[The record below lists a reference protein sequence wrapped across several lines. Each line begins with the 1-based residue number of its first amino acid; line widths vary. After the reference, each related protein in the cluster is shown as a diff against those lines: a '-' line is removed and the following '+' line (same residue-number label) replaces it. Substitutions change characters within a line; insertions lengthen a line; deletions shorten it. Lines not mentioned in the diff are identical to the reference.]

1 MKVKHEKQRKKLI
14 NNAPKRF
21 PLTKTRIVRQDFTI
35 LLENK
40 ENPNL

>member
-14 NNAPKRF
+14 NNAAKRF
-21 PLTKTRIVRQDFTI
+21 PLAKSRNVLQDFTI